1 MQKNTFS
8 CPHCGGSI
16 DLGQIEEH
24 QIEERLKSREV
35 ELEKE
40 IKLRA
45 KDYYERQAQ
54 EEKKRVE
61 EEQKRA
67 AVELEMLKKRDEDA
81 RKRELDF
88 MREKAALENKQKDL
102 ELEKERAIIEARKVM
117 EGELAERLKKE
128 QGLSLERMQMEFEKK
143 IAERDKQMEILQK
156 SLAEANQK
164 ASQGSMQIQGEIQED
179 ALKAL
184 LTREF
189 PSDLVDDVPTGIKG
203 ADLVHSVRTQ
213 FGQHVGV
220 IAWESKN
227 TKAWSDSWV
236 DKLKEDRLRVNA
248 GVSVIVSSVLPEGIN
263 HFGLY
268 KGIWVTEWQ
277 YVLPLTLTIRDQ
289 MISMDHL
296 RNSLAGKDEKMEVLY
311 NYLTSTEFRDKIQNI
326 VEAFTTMKD
335 QLDSEKRAMERIWAN
350 REKQLERVISNTARL
365 YGDMQGLIGAKLP
378 GVSYFE
384 LEAGEPEDGE
394 ETI

>member
-67 AVELEMLKKRDEDA
+67 AVELEMLKKRDEEA

-248 GVSVIVSSVLPEGIN
+248 GVSVIVSSVLPEGVN